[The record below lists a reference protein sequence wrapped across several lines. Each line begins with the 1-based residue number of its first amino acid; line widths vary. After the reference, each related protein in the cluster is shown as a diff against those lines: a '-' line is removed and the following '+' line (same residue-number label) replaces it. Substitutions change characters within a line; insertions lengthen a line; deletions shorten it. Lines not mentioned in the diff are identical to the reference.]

1 MGWFKRNL
9 MFAIGGLVAVL
20 LLLAAAFYDWRSWDH
35 NATSFG
41 RLNEIYG
48 KLGELNGKKYL
59 PGNEKVDNIKAAK
72 EQDAQVQEWIGTA
85 EQLFKPIT
93 PIPDEPEVTSEAF
106 AAGLRRTIDQLQH
119 QAEDANVLLPPKYG
133 FSFEAQRMI
142 VRFAPGSLNPLAV
155 QLGEVKDISEIL
167 FAAGINTL
175 DGIQRVR
182 VSDDD
187 TTGPQADYLGEV
199 SVTNNLAVLT
209 PYVVTFR
216 SFSPELA
223 KVLAGF
229 AASPNGMIV
238 KAINIAPAG
247 AATQPTGGPSPYY
260 QQNAPGMYPP
270 NSPGMYP
277 QNGPGGYQPNAPGM
291 YPPNGMGG
299 PMPPPSATGSGRGGP
314 PTVLNEQLLRITLEV
329 VIVKPLP
336 NK

>member
-238 KAINIAPAG
+238 KAINIGPAG
-247 AATQPTGGPSPYY
+247 AATQPMGGPSPYY
-260 QQNAPGMYPP
+260 QP
-270 NSPGMYP
+270 NGPGMYP
-277 QNGPGGYQPNAPGM
+277 QNGPGGYQPNAPGG
-291 YPPNGMGG
+291 YPPNGPGMYQQNGMGG
-299 PMPPPSATGSGRGGP
+299 PLPPPSAGGSSRGGP
-314 PTVLNEQLLRITLEV
+314 PTVLKEQLLRITLEV